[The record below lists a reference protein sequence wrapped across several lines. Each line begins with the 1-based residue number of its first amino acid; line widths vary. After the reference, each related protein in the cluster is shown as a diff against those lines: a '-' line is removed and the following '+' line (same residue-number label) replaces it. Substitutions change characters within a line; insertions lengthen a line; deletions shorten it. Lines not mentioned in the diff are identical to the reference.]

1 MTGRRARAR
10 LCAMIQSLAVPALL
24 SLQGAEGAEKP
35 LRHLPMPPVA
45 FGILALAA
53 FIVLLGI
60 TYAFRSSGTK
70 H

>member
-1 MTGRRARAR
+1 MSCQTVR
-10 LCAMIQSLAVPALL
+10 MIQTLAFLA
-24 SLQGAEGAEKP
+24 AEGSEPAK
-35 LRHLPMPPVA
+35 RHLPMPA
-45 FGILALAA
+45 IGFGILALVV